1 VSLKECL
8 TDVKQ
13 LGASQLHFVG
23 GVFDS
28 HKLNIA
34 DPTNVEIVGF
44 HANSDAN
51 FAIGDTT
58 DTPQTIYQIE
68 NGQTS
73 SPCLKYESDYYGNKG
88 TVYKNDN
95 ADPTFNATQA
105 NSNDASYYVITG
117 DRTKEAKLKLVS
129 DAGNIGNGDNMRG
142 WEIVKGGVQADLA
155 FTYTNNDTSG
165 LAARGPNS
173 VMQLNGFDNQIEFP
187 VAVNGPLPT
196 NDTAKLIWGSDTTL
210 YRDTSSTLKT
220 DGDLVVDGLT
230 PNKIV
235 TTDANNKLISS
246 NVSQTELGYLSGV
259 TSPIQTQIDSKVAKA
274 GDTMTGVL
282 TMPAGSAANPSIQF
296 TGSSSTGISAAT
308 ANTLSLDTAGVE
320 RVKISPTGTV
330 AINQFSS
337 PGVVHNDASGQL
349 SSSLI
354 VNDDISSS
362 AAIVDTKLATISSIG
377 KVANSATTA
386 TDANTPNSIVAR
398 DGSGNFNAGTITAD
412 FVGDVTGDLTGNA
425 DTATNA
431 TTAVN
436 FTGALSGDVIGN
448 QNSTQVSTVGGQTA
462 ANVASGAVAAN
473 AATNTNTPNSIVK
486 RDGSGNF
493 IAGTI
498 TADFVGD
505 VTGDLTGNADTATN
519 ATTAVNF
526 TGALSGDVIG
536 NQNSTQVSTVGGQTA
551 ANVASGVTAANA
563 ATDSNS
569 PSTIVK
575 RDGSGNF
582 SAGTII
588 AALTG
593 AASAN
598 VLKAGDTMTGALTMP
613 AGSVISPSIK
623 FSGSTNT
630 GISAAVANKLSFDT
644 NGAERMT
651 ISDTEVMALIALIA
665 KNVLC
670 VQGFQEVT
678 IFSGSVVAASS
689 TTATLLLKHSLSYN
703 FSITVRFPP
712 SPIDGQLFTIVLGNE
727 NDWNVTISN
736 LPASGSSSDIINP
749 VTRLNAMNR
758 PQASLNGASVTYIY
772 HASDDAWYRY
782 RRG

>member
-1 VSLKECL
+1 
-8 TDVKQ
+8 
-13 LGASQLHFVG
+13 
-23 GVFDS
+23 
-28 HKLNIA
+28 
-34 DPTNVEIVGF
+34 
-44 HANSDAN
+44 
-51 FAIGDTT
+51 
-58 DTPQTIYQIE
+58 
-68 NGQTS
+68 
-73 SPCLKYESDYYGNKG
+73 
-88 TVYKNDN
+88 
-95 ADPTFNATQA
+95 
-105 NSNDASYYVITG
+105 
-117 DRTKEAKLKLVS
+117 
-129 DAGNIGNGDNMRG
+129 
-142 WEIVKGGVQADLA
+142 
-155 FTYTNNDTSG
+155 
-165 LAARGPNS
+165 
-173 VMQLNGFDNQIEFP
+173 
-187 VAVNGPLPT
+187 
-196 NDTAKLIWGSDTTL
+196 
-210 YRDTSSTLKT
+210 
-220 DGDLVVDGLT
+220 
-230 PNKIV
+230 
-235 TTDANNKLISS
+235 
-246 NVSQTELGYLSGV
+246 
-259 TSPIQTQIDSKVAKA
+259 
-274 GDTMTGVL
+274 
-282 TMPAGSAANPSIQF
+282 
-296 TGSSSTGISAAT
+296 
-308 ANTLSLDTAGVE
+308 
-320 RVKISPTGTV
+320 
-330 AINQFSS
+330 
-337 PGVVHNDASGQL
+337 
-349 SSSLI
+349 
-354 VNDDISSS
+354 
-362 AAIVDTKLATISSIG
+362 
-377 KVANSATTA
+377 
-386 TDANTPNSIVAR
+386 
-398 DGSGNFNAGTITAD
+398 
-412 FVGDVTGDLTGNA
+412 
-425 DTATNA
+425 
-431 TTAVN
+431 
-436 FTGALSGDVIGN
+436 
-448 QNSTQVSTVGGQTA
+448 
-462 ANVASGAVAAN
+462 
-473 AATNTNTPNSIVK
+473 
-486 RDGSGNF
+486 
-493 IAGTI
+493 
-498 TADFVGD
+498 